1 MACTSIDPNLFWTG
15 PKCFGHG
22 SKFLDSG
29 QNVTF
34 SPYQKVILGPKS
46 KIILTLDLNY
56 LDMGPKNFGHGPK
69 LYLNY
74 KMTGLQN
81 IAKVTSF
88 QKRPK
93 EQQRCSKNEPFYYYG
108 ATVKL

>member
-34 SPYQKVILGPKS
+34 SPY
-46 KIILTLDLNY
+46 
-56 LDMGPKNFGHGPK
+56 
-69 LYLNY
+69 
-74 KMTGLQN
+74 
-81 IAKVTSF
+81 
-88 QKRPK
+88 
-93 EQQRCSKNEPFYYYG
+93 
-108 ATVKL
+108 